1 MNPVTKKA
9 LTVAL
14 AALAFTTASAAS
26 AHTEIDHT
34 TPGSGESVSAG
45 VQQIEVGFTDKILDL
60 ADSSEIVITDPNGTD
75 VEVSC
80 IVVDEKSLNVNA
92 MLPIEGDYQVT
103 WRTVAED
110 GHPITG
116 KFAFAATGSSDE
128 DFTSCAESI
137 SQTNVDEPQVV
148 ATPKATAV
156 EDAPADS
163 GDLTIYFVGGAVVL
177 TAGAALVIRRRR
189 KLKA

>member
-1 MNPVTKKA
+1 MNPVIKKA

-14 AALAFTTASAAS
+14 AALAFSTASATS

-34 TPGSGESVSAG
+34 TPGSGDSVTAG

-60 ADSSEIVITDPNGTD
+60 ADSSEIVITDPNGKD

-80 IVVDEKSLNVNA
+80 IFVDEKSLNVNA

-128 DFTSCAESI
+128 DFTSCIESI
-137 SQTNVDEPQVV
+137 SQTNVDEPQVI

-156 EDAPADS
+156 EDTPAES
-163 GDLTIYFVGGAVVL
+163 GELTIYLIGGAVVL
-177 TAGAALVIRRRR
+177 AAGAAFIIRSR
-189 KLKA
+189 KPKA